1 MKQLNCPHGH
11 DIMLGCDSCIN
22 DIDYHYDSS
31 LLNYSHTWIPEKDS
45 DFCQCG
51 RAKDHELHKKEIS
64 NYE

>member
-1 MKQLNCPHGH
+1 MKQLNCPHGY
-11 DIMLGCDSCIN
+11 DIMLGCDKCIN
-22 DIDYHYDSS
+22 DID
-31 LLNYSHTWIPEKDS
+31 YSHTWIPEKDS